1 MKQNLE
7 LERDDMYVDRDIQT
21 DDENRQQIVAYLETR
36 FDVNKKFNLNLDCEA
51 GEWVNLYGIYNP
63 FSDFLTV
70 EYVVSTD
77 DKEESFYYTPTKAE
91 AELIKEII
99 TQKIQEEY
107 GQTPI
112 EFCLDISS
120 SEMQTMGGM

>member
-36 FDVNKKFNLNLDCEA
+36 FDVNKKFNLNLNSEA

-70 EYVVSTD
+70 EGVVSTN
-77 DKEESFYYTPTKAE
+77 DKNETFYYTPTKAE
-91 AELIKEII
+91 AELIKDMI
-99 TQKIQEEY
+99 TQ
-107 GQTPI
+107 
-112 EFCLDISS
+112 
-120 SEMQTMGGM
+120 

>member
-21 DDENRQQIVAYLETR
+21 DDENRQQIVVYLETR
-36 FDVNKKFNLNLDCEA
+36 IDVNKKFNLNLNSEA

-70 EYVVSTD
+70 EGVVSTN
-77 DKEESFYYTPTKAE
+77 DKNETFYYTPTKAE
-91 AELIKEII
+91 AELIKDMI

-120 SEMQTMGGM
+120 SEVQTMGGM

>member
-91 AELIKEII
+91 AELIKEMI

>member
-91 AELIKEII
+91 AELIKDMI

>member
-36 FDVNKKFNLNLDCEA
+36 FDVNKKFNLNLDYEA

-70 EYVVSTD
+70 EYVVCTD

-91 AELIKEII
+91 AELIKDMI

>member
-36 FDVNKKFNLNLDCEA
+36 FDVNKKFNLNLNSEA

-70 EYVVSTD
+70 EGVVSTD
-77 DKEESFYYTPTKAE
+77 DKDETFYYTPTKAE
-91 AELIKEII
+91 AELIKDMI

-120 SEMQTMGGM
+120 SEVQTMGGM

>member
-36 FDVNKKFNLNLDCEA
+36 FDVNKKFNLNINSEA

-70 EYVVSTD
+70 EGVVSTD
-77 DKEESFYYTPTKAE
+77 DKEETFYYTPTKAE
-91 AELIKEII
+91 AELIKDMI

-112 EFCLDISS
+112 EFCLDISPT
-120 SEMQTMGGM
+120 EVHTMGGM

>member
-63 FSDFLTV
+63 FSDFLTI

-91 AELIKEII
+91 AELIKDMI

>member
-36 FDVNKKFNLNLDCEA
+36 FDVNKKFNLNLNSEA
-51 GEWVNLYGIYNP
+51 GEWLNLYGIYNP

-70 EYVVSTD
+70 ECVVSTD
-77 DKEESFYYTPTKAE
+77 DKEETFYYTPTKAE
-91 AELIKEII
+91 AELIKDMI

-112 EFCLDISS
+112 EFCLYISPT
-120 SEMQTMGGM
+120 EVQTMGGM

>member
-36 FDVNKKFNLNLDCEA
+36 FDVNKKFNLNLNSEA

-91 AELIKEII
+91 AELIKDMI

>member
-36 FDVNKKFNLNLDCEA
+36 FDVNKKFNLNLNSEA
-51 GEWVNLYGIYNP
+51 GEWLNMYCIYNP
-63 FSDFLTV
+63 CSDFLTV
-70 EYVVSTD
+70 ECVVSTD
-77 DKEESFYYTPTKAE
+77 DKDETFYYTPTKAE
-91 AELIKEII
+91 AELIKEMI

-112 EFCLDISS
+112 EFCSGISS
-120 SEMQTMGGM
+120 SEAQTMGGM

>member
-36 FDVNKKFNLNLDCEA
+36 FDVNRKFNLNLNSEA
-51 GEWVNLYGIYNP
+51 GEWLNLYGIYNP

-70 EYVVSTD
+70 ECVVSTD
-77 DKEESFYYTPTKAE
+77 DKEETFYYTPTKAE
-91 AELIKEII
+91 AELIKDMI

-112 EFCLDISS
+112 EFYLDISPT
-120 SEMQTMGGM
+120 EVQTMGGM

>member
-91 AELIKEII
+91 AELIKDMI

-120 SEMQTMGGM
+120 SEMQTIGGM